1 MKARQDIQ
9 LEFDKTNQSIKTLEE
24 ETYED
29 TPHDKLTH
37 TMDFNKSKILSLRS
51 IADTLEWILS
61 NTNQDLVTWGREK
74 YKIGK
79 RK

>member
-24 ETYED
+24 ETNED